1 VLLESSVL
9 VNFDVTDATVVLFLL
24 KKPSF
29 ASEIAFESP
38 RFSTA
43 FFKEFDHPEPLF
55 GSNCLRI
62 CEHMIFSRCG
72 THIPSHGGFLTQCE
86 IFFGK

>member
-9 VNFDVTDATVVLFLL
+9 VNFDVADATVVLFLP

-38 RFSTA
+38 RFSTD

-55 GSNCLRI
+55 GSD
-62 CEHMIFSRCG
+62 
-72 THIPSHGGFLTQCE
+72 
-86 IFFGK
+86 